1 MRSVPFFGTYKNG
14 NGRKS
19 IPVFGA
25 ERGIR
30 AFSGAPRSAIINGVL
45 CRKHTICGKAF
56 CSRKTALLAQARLS
70 LRSVTLTP
78 TYRRSLISSL
88 QGVINALLNGQLVH
102 RIPLFFSVHKKQE
115 WTKIHSCFLAR
126 REGFEPPEALTST
139 VFKTAAIDHSTISA
153 FFFSYYI
160 PLKRK
165 CQSFCTVFLYFSRSL
180 HEKPRAPR
188 GVLLCFIPRVGNV
201 FFR

>member
-1 MRSVPFFGTYKNG
+1 M
-14 NGRKS
+14 
-19 IPVFGA
+19 PVFGA

-88 QGVINALLNGQLVH
+88 QGVINALLNGQLVPQFLSNS
-102 RIPLFFSVHKKQE
+102 RYYTKQKNTHKGCSFVWCGRQE
-115 WTKIHSCFLAR
+115 L
-126 REGFEPPEALTST
+126 
-139 VFKTAAIDHSTISA
+139 
-153 FFFSYYI
+153 
-160 PLKRK
+160 
-165 CQSFCTVFLYFSRSL
+165 
-180 HEKPRAPR
+180 
-188 GVLLCFIPRVGNV
+188 
-201 FFR
+201 